1 MFIVVWRYL
10 WWNTTLHR
18 KMNILHD
25 LKETYYYYLTLYLQ
39 YLFYYYKTLFFWWKV
54 GWLVGWLVGWFYGAQ
69 RHFQQYFS
77 YIVAVSFI
85 GGGNWSTR
93 RKPLTC
99 HNNVV
104 SSTARLSRVQ
114 THNVSGDRHRLH
126 R

>member
-1 MFIVVWRYL
+1 LLFDLVSTIFIL
-10 WWNTTLHR
+10 L
-18 KMNILHD
+18 
-25 LKETYYYYLTLYLQ
+25 LQ
-39 YLFYYYKTLFFWWKV
+39 DIIFLMKGWLV
-54 GWLVGWLVGWFYGAQ
+54 GWLVVWLVGWFYGAQ